1 MASSSLVSVS
11 SLNTKIK
18 SLLETTFM
26 HISLEGEVASLTYH
40 TSGHLYFSVKDADSS
55 IRCVMFRSNASKM
68 KFRLEEGMHIVIEGS
83 VSVYVP
89 RGEYQF
95 YALNIEPYGQGA
107 LALAYEQLKKSLETK
122 GYFDTSK
129 KKQLPKYIN
138 SLALVTAKES
148 AALHDMLK
156 IAQKRW
162 PLLDVTIVD
171 TLVQGE
177 QAPMQ
182 IAGAIKKADTLGVD
196 AVVVGRGGGSIEDLW
211 AFNTEEVAD
220 AIFNAVTPVV
230 SAVGHEVDVMI
241 SDYVADL
248 RAPTP
253 SAAMEMI
260 LPSKEDVAISLDERF
275 DAIRRVVNDKISNYE
290 RSLVHTKE
298 MLVHLSPYRQID
310 EILSKIE
317 DIKKEFVFT
326 AGKIFLYKQR
336 EINEKTEALNDRIA
350 RLIAQKDMVFKN
362 ALAFYIASDPR
373 KRVVDGWAQVLVNDK
388 FTKLEDIDKGQ
399 KFILQDKTT
408 KLTVSCIESEKI

>member
-1 MASSSLVSVS
+1 
-11 SLNTKIK
+11 
-18 SLLETTFM
+18 
-26 HISLEGEVASLTYH
+26 
-40 TSGHLYFSVKDADSS
+40 
-55 IRCVMFRSNASKM
+55 
-68 KFRLEEGMHIVIEGS
+68 MHIVIEGS

-95 YALNIEPYGQGA
+95 YALSIEPYGQGA
-107 LALAYEQLKKSLETK
+107 LALAYEQLKKSLEAK

-196 AVVVGRGGGSIEDLW
+196 AIVVGRGGGSIEDLW

-298 MLVHLSPYRQID
+298 MLTHLSPHKQID

-326 AGKIFLYKQR
+326 AGKIFSYKQR
-336 EINEKTEALNDRIA
+336 EIDEKTEALNDRIA
-350 RLIAQKDMVFKN
+350 RLIAQKNVVFKN
-362 ALAFYIASDPR
+362 ALDSYLAGEPR
-373 KRVVDGWAQVLVNDK
+373 KRYADGWAKVRVDGEISRLKKIKTGEK
-388 FTKLEDIDKGQ
+388 FTLEDADTLLDVACLSK
-399 KFILQDKTT
+399 KEF
-408 KLTVSCIESEKI
+408 

>member
-107 LALAYEQLKKSLETK
+107 LALAYEQLKKSLEAK

-326 AGKIFLYKQR
+326 AGKIFSYKQR
-336 EINEKTEALNDRIA
+336 EIDEKTEALNDRIA

>member
-55 IRCVMFRSNASKM
+55 IRCVMFKSNASKM

-107 LALAYEQLKKSLETK
+107 LALAYEQLKKSLEAK
-122 GYFDTSK
+122 GYFDASK
-129 KKQLPKYIN
+129 KKRLPKYIN

-196 AVVVGRGGGSIEDLW
+196 VIVVGRGGGSIEDLW

-298 MLVHLSPYRQID
+298 MLTHLSPHKQID
-310 EILSKIE
+310 EILSRIE

-336 EINEKTEALNDRIA
+336 EIDDKTEALNDRIA

>member
-95 YALNIEPYGQGA
+95 YALNIEPYGQGV

-196 AVVVGRGGGSIEDLW
+196 AIVVGRGGGSIEDLW

-220 AIFNAVTPVV
+220 AIFHATTPTI

-275 DAIRRVVNDKISNYE
+275 DAIRRVV
-290 RSLVHTKE
+290 
-298 MLVHLSPYRQID
+298 
-310 EILSKIE
+310 
-317 DIKKEFVFT
+317 
-326 AGKIFLYKQR
+326 
-336 EINEKTEALNDRIA
+336 
-350 RLIAQKDMVFKN
+350 
-362 ALAFYIASDPR
+362 
-373 KRVVDGWAQVLVNDK
+373 
-388 FTKLEDIDKGQ
+388 
-399 KFILQDKTT
+399 
-408 KLTVSCIESEKI
+408 

>member
-182 IAGAIKKADTLGVD
+182 IAGAIKKADTFGVD
-196 AVVVGRGGGSIEDLW
+196 AIVVGRGGGSIEDLW
-211 AFNTEEVAD
+211 AFNTEKVAD